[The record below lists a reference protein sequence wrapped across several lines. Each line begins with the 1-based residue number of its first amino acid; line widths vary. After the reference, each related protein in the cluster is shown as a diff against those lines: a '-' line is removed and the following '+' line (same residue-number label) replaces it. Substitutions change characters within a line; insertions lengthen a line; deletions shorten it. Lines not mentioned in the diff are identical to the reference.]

1 MVEAA
6 TNQQVLAAD
15 GQGMVAVPARPLN
28 PIDAVAQSR
37 AVRHFTKLI
46 GLAGAIAIGM
56 VVVLWSA
63 EPNYAPLFDNMSG
76 KDQAQAADALMSRD
90 IDFKLDATSG
100 TLLVDQTKLSE
111 ARLLLASQGLSGGA
125 TVGMEMLQEDQA
137 LTTSTFVESMRYN
150 HALEAELV
158 RSVEAIRAVEKARVH
173 LAIPEQSIFI
183 RNRTRPS
190 ASVVVKLYPGR
201 TLNPGQVEA
210 IVQMIASSIPNLDGS
225 EVKVVDQFGRLL
237 TDDADE
243 GMAQTTRQFEYT
255 RKLEDSY
262 VDRIINLL
270 QPIVGQGKVNAQVAA
285 QLDFAA
291 VESTREAFDP
301 ERSVI
306 RSEQIS
312 EEENRSLS
320 QALGIPG
327 ALSNQPAAAGVIE
340 APAEGAATAA
350 AETGES
356 AGVDNVPTNQNRS
369 ATRNYE
375 VDRIISHTS
384 NPVGTVQRLS
394 VAVVIDDKQVVA
406 DDGSVSKTPYNDEEI
421 ARFVGL
427 VKETIGF
434 DANRGDSVSMVNASF
449 LEIEVPVVEEVPAW
463 QALLN
468 EAWVVNLIK
477 QVLGAI
483 GVILVYFIFV
493 RPLLRSLSL
502 KESGA
507 SAGGSTADADAV
519 QQLGTPIAMQPAMAG
534 TMPGQMAAGG
544 GIGIPNLS
552 EDPNNPAALV
562 RRKDATY
569 EQKVDMAR
577 SLVMDDPARVA
588 NVMKHWVGDE

>member
-1 MVEAA
+1 MAEAGM
-6 TNQQVLAAD
+6 NQQVLAGSD
-15 GQGMVAVPARPLN
+15 GQGMVAVAPRQVN

-63 EPNYAPLFDNMSG
+63 EPNYAPLYSSMSG
-76 KDQAQAADALMSRD
+76 KDAAQAADTLMSRN
-90 IDFKLDATSG
+90 IDFKLDAASG
-100 TLLVDQTKLSE
+100 NLLVDQSRLSE
-111 ARLLLASQGLSGGA
+111 ARLLLASQGLTGSSNA
-125 TVGMEMLQEDQA
+125 GMEMLKEDQGIG
-137 LTTSTFVESMRYN
+137 TSQFMENARYK

-158 RSVEAIRAVEKARVH
+158 RSVESIRAVETARVH

-190 ASVVVKLYPGR
+190 ASVMVKLYPGR
-201 TLNPGQVEA
+201 VLNAGQVEA
-210 IVQMIASSIPNLDGS
+210 IVQMIASSIPMLES
-225 EVKVVDQFGRLL
+225 TQVKVVDQFGRLL
-237 TDDADE
+237 TDDEDE
-243 GMAQTTRQFEYT
+243 GMSQTTRQFEYS
-255 RKLEDSY
+255 RKLEDNF

-270 QPIVGQGKVNAQVAA
+270 QPIVGQGNVNAQVAA
-285 QLDFAA
+285 QLDFSA

-327 ALSNQPAAAGVIE
+327 ALSNQPPAGGEIE
-340 APAEGAATAA
+340 PAGAVVAEAGAAIGADIP
-350 AETGES
+350 S
-356 AGVDNVPTNQNRS
+356 NQNRS

-375 VDRIISHTS
+375 VDRVISHTS
-384 NPVGTVQRLS
+384 NPVGTIQRLS
-394 VAVVIDDKQVVA
+394 VAVVIDDKRVTA
-406 DDGSVSKTPYNDEEI
+406 DDGSISKAPYTDEEI
-421 ARFVGL
+421 ERFANL

-434 DANRGDSVSMVNASF
+434 DANRGDTVSVLNASF
-449 LEIEVPVVEEVPAW
+449 LEVEAPVVAEVPAW
-463 QALLN
+463 RSLLN
-468 EAWVVNLIK
+468 EAWIVNLIK

-493 RPLLRSLSL
+493 RPLMRSLSL
-502 KESGA
+502 KNSEA
-507 SAGGSTADADAV
+507 PAGGEAV
-519 QQLGTPIAMQPAMAG
+519 QNLGAPVPMQPAMAG
-534 TMPGQMAAGG
+534 QYPGG

-552 EDPNNPAALV
+552 EDPNSPASMV

-577 SLVMDDPARVA
+577 SMVMDDPARVA
-588 NVMKHWVGDE
+588 NVMKQWVGNE

>member
-1 MVEAA
+1 MAEAGM
-6 TNQQVLAAD
+6 NQQALAGAD
-15 GQGMVAVPARPLN
+15 GQGMVAVAPRQIN

-37 AVRHFTKLI
+37 AVRHFSKLI

-63 EPNYAPLFDNMSG
+63 EPNYAPLYSNMSG
-76 KDQAQAADALMSRD
+76 KDASQAADALMSRN

-100 TLLVDQTKLSE
+100 NLLVDQTKISE
-111 ARLLLASQGLSGGA
+111 ARLLLASQGLTGGNNA
-125 TVGMEMLQEDQA
+125 GMEMLQEEQGIG
-137 LTTSTFVESMRYN
+137 TSQFMENARYK
-150 HALEAELV
+150 HALEEELV
-158 RSVEAIRAVEKARVH
+158 RSVESIRAVEKARIH

-201 TLNPGQVEA
+201 VLNAGQVEA
-210 IVQMIASSIPNLDGS
+210 IVQMIASSIPMLES
-225 EVKVVDQFGRLL
+225 SQVKVVDQFGRLL

-243 GMAQTTRQFEYT
+243 GMSQTSRQFDYT
-255 RKLEDSY
+255 RKLEDNF

-270 QPIVGQGKVNAQVAA
+270 QPIVGQGNVNAQVAA
-285 QLDFAA
+285 QLDFSA

-327 ALSNQPAAAGVIE
+327 ALSNQPPAAGAIGV
-340 APAEGAATAA
+340 ATADEAGAVPA
-350 AETGES
+350 A
-356 AGVDNVPTNQNRS
+356 DIPTNQNRS

-384 NPVGTVQRLS
+384 NPVGTIQRLS
-394 VAVVIDDKQVVA
+394 VAVVIDDKRVTA
-406 DDGSVSKTPYNDEEI
+406 DDGSVSKTPYSDEEI
-421 ARFVGL
+421 ERFVNL
-427 VKETIGF
+427 VQETIGF
-434 DANRGDSVSMVNASF
+434 DANRGDTVSVVNASF
-449 LEIEVPVVEEVPAW
+449 LEVEAPVVEEVPAW
-463 QALLN
+463 QSLLS
-468 EAWVVNLIK
+468 EAWIVNLIK

-493 RPLLRSLSL
+493 RPLMRSLSL
-502 KESGA
+502 KNAESPA
-507 SAGGSTADADAV
+507 AGEGDAA
-519 QQLGTPIAMQPAMAG
+519 QNLGTPVPVQPGMAG
-534 TMPGQMAAGG
+534 QYPGAG

-552 EDPNNPAALV
+552 EDPNNPAAMV

-569 EQKVDMAR
+569 EQKIDMAR
-577 SLVMDDPARVA
+577 SMVMDDPARVA
-588 NVMKHWVGDE
+588 NVMKQWVGDE